1 MMPMPKLSPAKNYV
15 TKNEPETRY
24 LNIEYVIRELITY
37 DQSFWSIIKK
47 STREISCSIQICHD
61 GNIPTYTSLSMFKK

>member
-24 LNIEYVIRELITY
+24 LNIEYVIRELITN
-37 DQSFWSIIKK
+37 DQSFWSIINK
-47 STREISCSIQICHD
+47 STREISCSIQTWHD
-61 GNIPTYTSLSMFKK
+61 GNIPT